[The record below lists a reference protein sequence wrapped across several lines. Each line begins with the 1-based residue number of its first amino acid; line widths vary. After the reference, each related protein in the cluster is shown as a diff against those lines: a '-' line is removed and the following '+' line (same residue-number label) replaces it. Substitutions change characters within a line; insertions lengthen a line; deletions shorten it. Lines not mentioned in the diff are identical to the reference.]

1 LQLLIHDPWFGWL
14 RPLSELVVQIDER
27 LDADE
32 PTRASE
38 AKALIDQV
46 KSLLRPSEGGD
57 VFQENYHAALQQT
70 PDVVIAHHEVS
81 VLLQGTGSVEMTT
94 APPSGEHLAGSVES
108 NAGDEAHAH
117 GSIVNMGLCASD
129 FGVLEALP
137 TGTAACE
144 RPRQKLLLTKAR

>member
-1 LQLLIHDPWFGWL
+1 MTMDPANNDAPASEAALKQLRDVRKGLLRLHKTLLDAERVHYERVNGRIEGGGILLQLLIHDPWFGWL

-32 PTRASE
+32 PTRVGE

-81 VLLQGTGSVEMTT
+81 VLLQGTG
-94 APPSGEHLAGSVES
+94 
-108 NAGDEAHAH
+108 D
-117 GSIVNMGLCASD
+117 
-129 FGVLEALP
+129 
-137 TGTAACE
+137 
-144 RPRQKLLLTKAR
+144 R

>member
-1 LQLLIHDPWFGWL
+1 MTMNPANNDAPASEAALKQLRDVRKGLLRLHKTLLDAERVHYERVNGRIEGGGILLQLLIHDPWFGWL

-32 PTRASE
+32 PTRAGE

-81 VLLQGTGSVEMTT
+81 VLLQGTG
-94 APPSGEHLAGSVES
+94 
-108 NAGDEAHAH
+108 D
-117 GSIVNMGLCASD
+117 
-129 FGVLEALP
+129 
-137 TGTAACE
+137 
-144 RPRQKLLLTKAR
+144 R

>member
-1 LQLLIHDPWFGWL
+1 MTMDPANNDAPASEAALKQLRDVRKALLRLHKTLLDAERVHYERVNGRIEGGGILLQLLIHDPWFGWL

-32 PTRASE
+32 PTRVGE

-81 VLLQGTGSVEMTT
+81 VLLQGTG
-94 APPSGEHLAGSVES
+94 
-108 NAGDEAHAH
+108 D
-117 GSIVNMGLCASD
+117 
-129 FGVLEALP
+129 
-137 TGTAACE
+137 
-144 RPRQKLLLTKAR
+144 R

>member
-1 LQLLIHDPWFGWL
+1 MTMDPTNSDGPASEASLKQLKEVRRGLLRLHKTLLDAERVHYERVNGRIEGGGILLQLLIHDPWFGWL

-38 AKALIDQV
+38 AKALLDQV
-46 KSLLRPSEGGD
+46 KALLRPSEGGD

-81 VLLQGTGSVEMTT
+81 VLLQGPG
-94 APPSGEHLAGSVES
+94 
-108 NAGDEAHAH
+108 
-117 GSIVNMGLCASD
+117 
-129 FGVLEALP
+129 
-137 TGTAACE
+137 
-144 RPRQKLLLTKAR
+144 AR

>member
-1 LQLLIHDPWFGWL
+1 MTLDPANSDAPASEAALKQLRDVRKGLLRLHKTLLDAERVHYERVNGRIEGGGILLQLLIHDPWFGWL

-32 PTRASE
+32 PTRVSQ
-38 AKALIDQV
+38 AKALIDQA

-81 VLLQGTGSVEMTT
+81 VLLQGT
-94 APPSGEHLAGSVES
+94 
-108 NAGDEAHAH
+108 
-117 GSIVNMGLCASD
+117 SD
-129 FGVLEALP
+129 
-137 TGTAACE
+137 
-144 RPRQKLLLTKAR
+144 R

>member
-1 LQLLIHDPWFGWL
+1 MDPANNDAPASEAALKQLRDVRRGLLGLHKTLLDAERVHYERVNGRIEGGGILLQLLIHDPWFGWL

-46 KSLLRPSEGGD
+46 KLLLRPSEGGD

-81 VLLQGTGSVEMTT
+81 VLLQGTG
-94 APPSGEHLAGSVES
+94 
-108 NAGDEAHAH
+108 D
-117 GSIVNMGLCASD
+117 
-129 FGVLEALP
+129 
-137 TGTAACE
+137 
-144 RPRQKLLLTKAR
+144 R